1 MTYAGNAPK
10 TSGTDD
16 VIQLKKLEELRGAV
30 LQRLVHSHPLSV
42 ILNDIALG
50 LESILDD
57 CACAILLAQDVG
69 KVLKV
74 AAAPNM
80 PAIYKDAIDGIRIQ
94 VGSTSCAAAAA
105 TGNRVVAGDIAAN
118 PLWHHYRRFALKAGY
133 ASCWSDPIFGEEGQV
148 VGTLAIYKT
157 VADLPK
163 PSNTQTIEYAK
174 QFASIAIERDRMR
187 RELIRHRTE
196 LDHLIEDRARA
207 LVERNAELEETT
219 RRATESNKAKSRF
232 LATMS
237 HEIRTPLNG
246 IVPVARILSQT
257 NLSCEQARHV
267 KTIQSASNA
276 LLDIVN
282 QFLDWHRIENNMI
295 ILNTVAFD
303 SQELLEEVGDI
314 FCISASEKGLEL
326 SLDSDS
332 RFSNKLIDDRTRIRQ
347 IVSNLVGNAIK
358 FTDRG
363 YIEIKSEITSQDEK
377 SASIIIF
384 VTDTSTGIN
393 PEDQMRIFSK
403 FEQADEGTAQ
413 GSAGTGLGL
422 AICRALAEAMQGR
435 IELDSTYGKGSTF
448 SLILDLPKETTANLN
463 AEPQPPR
470 EVEDKAALKSLF
482 VLLADDNPIN
492 TTIFQAMLARLGHTI
507 RTASNG
513 IAAVNL
519 ARTRNF
525 DVILMDV
532 HMPEMDGLEATRII
546 RKFRGH
552 HGRVPILALNAG
564 LMKDQVQQC
573 QHAGMNDV
581 LPKPISIDD
590 LNIALEKHC
599 S

>member
-1 MTYAGNAPK
+1 MGP
-10 TSGTDD
+10 
-16 VIQLKKLEELRGAV
+16 
-30 LQRLVHSHPLSV
+30 
-42 ILNDIALG
+42 
-50 LESILDD
+50 
-57 CACAILLAQDVG
+57 
-69 KVLKV
+69 
-74 AAAPNM
+74 
-80 PAIYKDAIDGIRIQ
+80 
-94 VGSTSCAAAAA
+94 
-105 TGNRVVAGDIAAN
+105 
-118 PLWHHYRRFALKAGY
+118 
-133 ASCWSDPIFGEEGQV
+133 DP
-148 VGTLAIYKT
+148 
-157 VADLPK
+157 
-163 PSNTQTIEYAK
+163 S
-174 QFASIAIERDRMR
+174 
-187 RELIRHRTE
+187 
-196 LDHLIEDRARA
+196 
-207 LVERNAELEETT
+207 
-219 RRATESNKAKSRF
+219 
-232 LATMS
+232 
-237 HEIRTPLNG
+237 
-246 IVPVARILSQT
+246 
-257 NLSCEQARHV
+257 
-267 KTIQSASNA
+267 
-276 LLDIVN
+276 
-282 QFLDWHRIENNMI
+282 
-295 ILNTVAFD
+295 
-303 SQELLEEVGDI
+303 
-314 FCISASEKGLEL
+314 
-326 SLDSDS
+326 
-332 RFSNKLIDDRTRIRQ
+332 
-347 IVSNLVGNAIK
+347 
-358 FTDRG
+358 
-363 YIEIKSEITSQDEK
+363 
-377 SASIIIF
+377 
-384 VTDTSTGIN
+384 